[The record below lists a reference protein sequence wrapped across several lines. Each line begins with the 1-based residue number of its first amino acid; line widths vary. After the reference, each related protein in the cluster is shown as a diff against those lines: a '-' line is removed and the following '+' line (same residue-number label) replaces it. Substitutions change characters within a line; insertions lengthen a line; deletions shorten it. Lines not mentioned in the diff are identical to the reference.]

1 MPMQFQFATSAQII
15 FGTGKHREIADLAA
29 PLGIKALLI
38 SGSGGAQPER
48 ITRLLDDKKLSWCNF
63 KVSGEPTVELILEGV
78 QFAKAQA
85 CDYVIAY
92 GGGSVLDSGKAIAAM
107 LSNPG
112 DLLDYLEIVGKNLPL
127 INRSAPMIAIPT
139 TAGTGTEVT
148 RNAVL
153 AVTEKKVKVSLRSA
167 FLLPTIALVDPELTL
182 SMPPAITASSGMDAL
197 TQLIEPYVSQRANPM
212 TDLFAREGIQCAG
225 RSLREA
231 TLHGDHLAAREEM
244 AWASLLG
251 GMCLANAGLGAVH
264 GFAGPLGGMFEAPHG
279 AVCARLL
286 PFACEMNVKSLRER
300 DPHNPALQRYL
311 HVAQILTGDEAATI
325 EEGFEWMDSLRAEL
339 QIPPLASY
347 GITRIDIPQI
357 VEKSKN
363 SSSMK
368 GNPIPLTE
376 QEMSEIL
383 LQAL

>member
-1 MPMQFQFATSAQII
+1 MQFQFATAAQLL
-15 FGTGKHREIADLAA
+15 FGSGKHREIAKLAA
-29 PLGIKALLI
+29 PLGKKALLI

-48 ITRLLDDKKLSWCNF
+48 ITRILDEKKLPWGNF
-63 KVSGEPTVELILEGV
+63 KVGGEPTVELILEGV
-78 QFAKAQA
+78 QFAKGQG
-85 CDYVIAY
+85 CDYVIAF

-107 LSNPG
+107 LTNPG

-127 INRSAPMIAIPT
+127 TNRSAAMIAIPT

-153 AVTEKKVKVSLRSA
+153 AVSEKKVKVSLRSA
-167 FLLPTIALVDPELTL
+167 FLLPTIALIDPELTL

-231 TLHGDHLAAREEM
+231 YLRGDHLAAREDM
-244 AWASLLG
+244 AWASMLG
-251 GMCLANAGLGAVH
+251 GLCLANAGLGAVH

-286 PFACEMNVKSLRER
+286 PFVCELNVKALRER
-300 DPHNPALQRYL
+300 EPRHAALYRYL
-311 HVAQILTGDEAATI
+311 EIAQILTHNEEAAI
-325 EEGFEWMDSLRAEL
+325 EDGIEWMDSLRAEL

-347 GITRIDIPQI
+347 GISRKDIPLI

-376 QEMSEIL
+376 MEMSEIL
-383 LQAL
+383 HQAL